1 MDYAELREPGQRPR
15 PQEPDRAP
23 LRGLR
28 ARRLTAVLDHVAD
41 DVHRIVTGKN
51 LLSGEYRRKR
61 GFLEATYEPLAA
73 VLKQPI
79 RPRERRIITKGDLAV
94 VHWRGHATSI
104 ADRPYDN
111 DFFWLI

>member
-1 MDYAELREPGQRPR
+1 MDCAELRGPGQRPR

-28 ARRLTAVLDHVAD
+28 ARRLTVVLDPVAE
-41 DVHRIVTGKN
+41 DVHRIVTAKN
-51 LLSGEYRRKR
+51 PLSGEYRRKR

-79 RPRERRIITKGDLAV
+79 RPRERRIIAEGDLAV
-94 VHWRGHATSI
+94 VHWRGHAASI
-104 ADRPYDN
+104 AGPTTTTFAGSSD
-111 DFFWLI
+111 